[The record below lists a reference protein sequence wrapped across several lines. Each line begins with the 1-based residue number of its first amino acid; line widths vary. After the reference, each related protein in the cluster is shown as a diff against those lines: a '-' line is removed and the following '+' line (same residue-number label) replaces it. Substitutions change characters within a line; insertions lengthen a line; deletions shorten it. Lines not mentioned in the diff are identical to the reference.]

1 MLNRIHR
8 GTFNAL
14 LVSALGVVAACS
26 SGGNSS
32 TPSGRE
38 PRDTAS
44 RRAVVG
50 HPDWAAPTHLTGLVA
65 DDQTLDIQVH
75 LQLRDAQAATAEL
88 TAISDP
94 DGPQY
99 GRFLSDAEYDMK
111 YGPTD
116 ADIAAVRAHL
126 EANGLTVTHVPANRT
141 FVAASGSAAQ
151 VSRAFSTRLGLYQ
164 VGAEIRRAPIDPAT
178 LPAAIEPLVLGVLGL
193 TTPTQMRPRNVV
205 VGGIA
210 RNSMKPPGG
219 APPAPS
225 TKLGPSAIGGTGT
238 CSEWFGSTPDT
249 VDPPYGLDYPPL
261 TYAPCGYVPAQIRE
275 AYGFTESIRKGNDGT
290 GVAVAVVDAY
300 LSPTLLSDV
309 QTYAAQ
315 NDPDYPFAIAQLDT
329 VWAPGT
335 PTFPD
340 SGWYIEQ
347 TLDVEAA
354 HAIAPGAT
362 IVAVAAQSQSDQ
374 DLIAAVNLIV
384 EQKLATI
391 VSNSYETQEEAALTD
406 ALIWE
411 SLATQAGLKGVGL
424 YFSSGDSGD
433 DTYGY
438 SFFPPTIDFPGSLP
452 TVTSVGGTSLALGE
466 VGQRLWE
473 TGWETGVSY
482 LSEVYDTS
490 PEDDAPSGPPA
501 EGDSGSVSVDA
512 SGLVPRRPVGPILLD
527 TFFDADDDAAP
538 DSGPTAPSDAGAFEG
553 GAPDAGMFDAGAF
566 EGGASDAGMFD
577 AGEFE
582 GGGDDGGFSFDSG
595 LPPLEEVWCPSPPGQ
610 FEFGGG
616 GGVSILFPQ
625 PAYQKG
631 IVPSGLAN
639 TPGVPARVVPDVSM
653 VADPVTGFVVGSSQ
667 FTGTYEEFVYGGTSL
682 SSPLFAGTIALA
694 QQRAKRTFGFAN
706 PLLYKAS
713 KNGAFTD
720 AVPLASP
727 EAVTVEPG
735 LVATF
740 DFGGASTAQA
750 DGGFIFSPCGYYFYG
765 QENSISI
772 HTTIG
777 YDDVTGLGSPD
788 GPKFLAN
795 VK

>member
-1 MLNRIHR
+1 MLDRTHR
-8 GTFNAL
+8 RFYSAS
-14 LVSALGVVAACS
+14 LVAALGVVAACS

-32 TPSGRE
+32 TPSR
-38 PRDTAS
+38 PPQKNTAL
-44 RRAVVG
+44 RRLVVG
-50 HPDWAAPTHLTGLVA
+50 HPGWATSARLTGLVA

-75 LQLRDAQAATAEL
+75 LQLRDAQAAAAEL

-94 DGPQY
+94 DSPQY

-116 ADIAAVRAHL
+116 ADVAAVRAHL

-141 FVAASGSAAQ
+141 FIGASGSAAQ

-164 VGAEIRRAPIDPAT
+164 VGAEIRRAPVDPAT
-178 LPAAIEPLVLGVLGL
+178 VPAGIEPLVLGVLGL
-193 TTPTQMRPRNVV
+193 TTPIQMKPRNVV

-210 RNSMKPPGG
+210 RNSLKPAGS
-219 APPAPS
+219 APATPS
-225 TKLGPSAIGGTGT
+225 PKSGPSSIGGTGT

-249 VDPPYGLDYPPL
+249 VDPPYGPGYPPL
-261 TYAPCGYVPAQIRE
+261 TYVPCGYVPAQIRE
-275 AYGFTESIRKGNDGT
+275 AYGFTDSVRKGNDGR

-300 LSPTLLSDV
+300 LSPTLLADV

-315 NDPDYPFAIAQLDT
+315 NDPDYPFATTQLDT

-340 SGWYIEQ
+340 PEWYIEQ

-374 DLIAAVNLIV
+374 DLVAAVNLIV

-438 SFFPPTIDFPGSLP
+438 SFYPPTIDFPGSLP
-452 TVTSVGGTSLALGE
+452 TVTSVGGTSLALGN

-482 LSEVYDTS
+482 LTEVYVEP
-490 PEDDAPSGPPA
+490 PEDDAPSGPPD

-512 SGLVPRRPVGPILLD
+512 GGPRPIDAGGIERGRPVGPIVLD
-527 TFFDADDDAAP
+527 TFSRAEDDDGAASDGGRTP
-538 DSGPTAPSDAGAFEG
+538 PSSDAGAFEG
-553 GAPDAGMFDAGAF
+553 GTADTGTFDDG
-566 EGGASDAGMFD
+566 
-577 AGEFE
+577 GEFD
-582 GGGDDGGFSFDSG
+582 GGPSDGGFSVDSG
-595 LPPLEEVWCPSPPGQ
+595 LPSLEEIWCPAPPGE
-610 FEFGGG
+610 FEFGSG

-631 IVPSGLAN
+631 IVPSGLAD

-667 FTGTYEEFVYGGTSL
+667 FTGTYEELVYGGTSL

-706 PLLYKAS
+706 PLFYQAS
-713 KNGAFTD
+713 KKGAFTD

-727 EAVTVEPG
+727 VAVTVEPG

-740 DFGGASTAQA
+740 DFGGGVTPQT
-750 DGGFIFSPCGYYFYG
+750 DGGFIFGPCGYFFYG
-765 QENSISI
+765 EQISI

-777 YDDVTGLGSPD
+777 YDDVTGLGSPN
-788 GPKFLAN
+788 GQTFLAN

>member
-1 MLNRIHR
+1 
-8 GTFNAL
+8 
-14 LVSALGVVAACS
+14 
-26 SGGNSS
+26 
-32 TPSGRE
+32 
-38 PRDTAS
+38 
-44 RRAVVG
+44 VG
-50 HPDWAAPTHLTGLVA
+50 HPAWATAARLTGVVA

-75 LQLRDAQAATAEL
+75 LQLRDAQAAAAEL

-94 DGPQY
+94 DSPQY

-116 ADIAAVRAHL
+116 AEVAAVRAHL

-141 FVAASGSAAQ
+141 FIAASGNAAQ

-164 VGAEIRRAPIDPAT
+164 VGGEIRRAPIDPAT
-178 LPAAIEPLVLGVLGL
+178 VPAVIEPLVLGVLGL
-193 TTPTQMRPRNVV
+193 TTPIQMKPRNVV

-210 RNSMKPPGG
+210 RNSLKPPSG
-219 APPAPS
+219 ATPAPS
-225 TKLGPSAIGGTGT
+225 PKRAPSSIGGTGT

-249 VDPPYGLDYPPL
+249 VDPPYGPGYPPL
-261 TYAPCGYVPAQIRE
+261 TYVPCGYVPAQIRE

-309 QTYAAQ
+309 QTYSAQ
-315 NDPDYPFAIAQLDT
+315 NDPDYPFAATQLEPI
-329 VWAPGT
+329 WAPGT

-340 SGWYIEQ
+340 PEWYIEQ

-362 IVAVAAQSQSDQ
+362 IVAVAAQSQSEP
-374 DLIAAVNLIV
+374 DLVAAVNLIV

-433 DTYGY
+433 DTFGD
-438 SFFPPTIDFPGSLP
+438 SFLPPTIDFPGSLP
-452 TVTSVGGTSLALGE
+452 TVTSVGGTSLALGN

-473 TGWETGVSY
+473 TGWETGASY
-482 LSEVYDTS
+482 LTEVYVEP
-490 PEDDAPSGPPA
+490 PEEDAAVGSTN
-501 EGDSGSVSVDA
+501 DSGTVSVDA
-512 SGLVPRRPVGPILLD
+512 SGPRPVDASGLAPQRPVGPIALD
-527 TFFDADDDAAP
+527 TFFGADDAAAP
-538 DSGPTAPSDAGAFEG
+538 DGAPIPPSDASAFDG
-553 GAPDAGMFDAGAF
+553 GAPDTGLFD
-566 EGGASDAGMFD
+566 D

-582 GGGDDGGFSFDSG
+582 AGGFDGGFSLDSG
-595 LPPLEEVWCPSPPGQ
+595 PPPPFQEAWCPAPPGQ
-610 FEFGGG
+610 FEYGSG

-631 IVPSGLAN
+631 IVPSGLAD

-667 FTGTYEEFVYGGTSL
+667 FTGTYQELVYGGTSL

-694 QQRAKRTFGFAN
+694 QQRAKRSFGFAN
-706 PLLYKAS
+706 PILYKAS

-720 AVPLASP
+720 VVPLASP
-727 EAVTVEPG
+727 EAVTLEPG

-740 DFGGASTAQA
+740 DFGGADMPQA
-750 DGGFIFSPCGYYFYG
+750 DGGSILSPCGYYFFYDE
-765 QENSISI
+765 QISI

-777 YDDVTGLGSPD
+777 YDDVTGLGSPN
-788 GPKFLAN
+788 GQTFLAN